1 VPFAEWAPEEI
12 EVVRALLVDGDWQNL
27 QALAGEVANE
37 GFATRSAESLEKAR
51 LELGGEPF
59 DLVLAELELPDG
71 SALDLVPALE
81 DLPRTE
87 LVLLSSNGSTR
98 SASAQLRGASVE
110 CLEKPLE
117 PARLR
122 RVLRGVL
129 RTVELRDEVDSLR
142 GELRRL
148 GRFGAMVGA
157 SVSMQRVYDQ
167 IVRVA
172 PTKTTVFIVGGTGSG
187 KELVAE
193 SIHALS
199 SRSRG
204 PFLPVDCGAISPTL
218 IESELF
224 GHEKGAFTGAT
235 QRRYGLFERAS
246 GGTLFLDE
254 ITEMPLELQT
264 KLLRAL
270 ETRRIRRI
278 GSSRLFDV
286 DVRVIAATNCQPE
299 AAVAQKKLR
308 EDLLYRLLVFPIHLP
323 PLCERDDDLVLIAT
337 HILDELNQQADSQ
350 KRFSEKALARL
361 RLHSWPGNVREL
373 KNVVERAFL
382 MASDEIGPGCL
393 EISGDGRARLGEG
406 LPVRVGMT
414 IREAERHLI
423 LATLEHLEGDKR
435 RAAQTLGISLK
446 TLYNRL
452 NEYAAG

>member
-1 VPFAEWAPEEI
+1 
-12 EVVRALLVDGDWQNL
+12 VVRALLVDGDWQSL
-27 QALAGEVANE
+27 QTLAGEVAGE

-71 SALDLVPALE
+71 SGLELVPTLE
-81 DLPRTE
+81 ELAHTE
-87 LVLLSSNGSTR
+87 LVLLSSNGASR
-98 SASAQLRGASVE
+98 PASAQLRGASVE
-110 CLEKPLE
+110 CLQKPVE

-129 RTVELRDEVDSLR
+129 RTAELRYEVDSLR

-157 SVSMQRVYDQ
+157 SAPMQRVYDQ
-167 IVRVA
+167 ILRVA

-199 SRSRG
+199 PRASG
-204 PFLPVDCGAISPTL
+204 PFLPVDCGAISPGL

-254 ITEMPLELQT
+254 ITEMPLELQS

-278 GSSRLFDV
+278 GSSRLIDI

-299 AAVAQKKLR
+299 AAVAQRKLR
-308 EDLLYRLLVFPIHLP
+308 EDLLYRLLVFPIQLP
-323 PLCERDDDLVLIAT
+323 PLKERDDDLVLIAT
-337 HILDELNQQADSQ
+337 HVLEELNQQADAR
-350 KRFSEKALARL
+350 KRFTEKALARL
-361 RLHSWPGNVREL
+361 RRHSWPGNVREL

-382 MASDEIGPGCL
+382 MASDEIGPSCL
-393 EISGDGRARLGEG
+393 EISSDGRGQLGEG

-414 IREAERHLI
+414 IREAERHPI
-423 LATLEHLEGDKR
+423 LATLEQLGGDKR
-435 RAAQTLGISLK
+435 QAAETLGISLK

-452 NEYAAG
+452 NDYAGS